1 MRHLLIILTAVF
13 SLSFGSALAGS
24 QSPGNG
30 NMGPI
35 VKCLDGNAV
44 THVPLLICKHYGG
57 KVL

>member
-13 SLSFGSALAGS
+13 SLSFGSALASS
-24 QSPGNG
+24 QSSGNG

-35 VKCLDGNAV
+35 VKCLDGNVV